1 MMRSPGPIRF
11 SKHFR
16 SSKQVTPVTANGIQR
31 FSVTQLINYQR
42 CPRQFYFDRVLQLPT
57 ADELAVWNNA
67 EAPEPP
73 ANLTA
78 TLKGAVI
85 HRFCERFT
93 PDQNVEECLR
103 SSFEEVVRLRQAN
116 LADRLVEIDSEAAT
130 KDCCHSRRII
140 SQRCVQRV
148 EARAESRKHRC
159 IRQVKRVC
167 GVNLVFVYDDRW
179 EF

>member
-1 MMRSPGPIRF
+1 M
-11 SKHFR
+11 
-16 SSKQVTPVTANGIQR
+16 KQVTPVTENGIQR

-42 CPRQFYFDRVLQLPT
+42 CARQFYFDRVLQLPT

-103 SSFEEVVRLRQAN
+103 ISFDEVVRLRQSD
-116 LADRLVEIDSEAAT
+116 LADRLVEIDAEAAT
-130 KDCCHSRRII
+130 KDLLPLAMNYLS
-140 SQRCVQRV
+140 SDLFSRV
-148 EARAESRKHRC
+148 ELARSLVTNQEMHPAGEPGL
-159 IRQVKRVC
+159 
-167 GVNLVFVYDDRW
+167 GVNSVFVYDDPW
-179 EF
+179 AL